1 MHKSFTYLLLIALV
15 ISCFVSAYGQ
25 TISPEVFENQEDL
38 KDALERGI
46 ISYEEYLEFS
56 ELMSDKIKL
65 DSDEK
70 YKLLVIPGVSW
81 GDLVQKRDELYSQE
95 EKISGFVKEPES
107 KVNATAT
114 WQTYQKL
121 KEEEGLSNRFSFG
134 LSHKKFFDFNAEFS
148 QEGERSLG
156 TRRRSI
162 RFFLPRESFG
172 LTVGN
177 YDKRFG
183 LGINIGYYSFLN
195 YIRDDTLG
203 AQDQFLYPLRAR
215 YNGFLAEYQINHIQ
229 TSVFYSANRWS
240 DFMDWLWGGD
250 LSWSFQ
256 KMDLGAT
263 FSWAKMKRAGYHKSY
278 EDRCISLH
286 LETNFKTTNLLA
298 EYAKMLEAGEGV
310 GLVFLS
316 ETKNYSLDWSFW
328 NYASNFIHLHNG
340 GPSQSDYESTKIEEI
355 DYTFKSRQAGERGI
369 NFVSRYKLTPSLR
382 INLGYAQWSEN
393 RGLPQKMRAKIGAS
407 YSLWQ
412 KQSFILERYWIDN
425 DLEQEELDG
434 QKTGLGFE
442 ISPFSNFKLRIMAD
456 YGEKSLTTGKRKYG
470 DIQFRISSS
479 VISFSH
485 LTLWLKCYDPNLD
498 SSKDGIWRF
507 YLEQNM
513 KFFKAN
519 SFILGLGA
527 KYSRSTNSIEDK
539 SVRTKL
545 SINW

>member
-1 MHKSFTYLLLIALV
+1 MHKPFSYLLLIALV
-15 ISCFVSAYGQ
+15 ISCFLSAHGQ

-38 KDALERGI
+38 KDALEKGV

-70 YKLLVIPGVSW
+70 YKLLIIPGISW
-81 GDLVQKRDELYSQE
+81 GDLVQKKEELYPQE

-107 KVNATAT
+107 KVNATVT

-121 KEEEGLSNRFSFG
+121 KEEEGLSNRFSFR
-134 LSHKKFFDFNAEFS
+134 LSHKKFFDFNGEFS
-148 QEGERSLG
+148 QEGERSLV

-162 RFFLPRESFG
+162 QFFLPKESFG

-177 YDKRFG
+177 YDRRFG

-215 YNGFLAEYQINHIQ
+215 YNGFLAEYQSNRIQ
-229 TSVFYSANRWS
+229 TSIFYSANRWS

-263 FSWAKMKRAGYHKSY
+263 FSWAKMKRVGHPESY

-286 LETNFKTTNLLA
+286 LQTNFKCTNLLA
-298 EYAKMLEAGEGV
+298 EYARMLEAGEGV

-340 GPSQSDYESTKIEEI
+340 GPSQSDYESTKIEGI
-355 DYTFKSRQAGERGI
+355 D
-369 NFVSRYKLTPSLR
+369 
-382 INLGYAQWSEN
+382 
-393 RGLPQKMRAKIGAS
+393 
-407 YSLWQ
+407 
-412 KQSFILERYWIDN
+412 
-425 DLEQEELDG
+425 
-434 QKTGLGFE
+434 
-442 ISPFSNFKLRIMAD
+442 
-456 YGEKSLTTGKRKYG
+456 
-470 DIQFRISSS
+470 
-479 VISFSH
+479 
-485 LTLWLKCYDPNLD
+485 
-498 SSKDGIWRF
+498 
-507 YLEQNM
+507 
-513 KFFKAN
+513 
-519 SFILGLGA
+519 
-527 KYSRSTNSIEDK
+527 
-539 SVRTKL
+539 
-545 SINW
+545 

>member
-1 MHKSFTYLLLIALV
+1 MALV
-15 ISCFVSAYGQ
+15 ICCFISAYGQ

-70 YKLLVIPGVSW
+70 YKLLVIPGISW
-81 GDLVQKRDELYSQE
+81 GDLVQKRDELYPQE
-95 EKISGFVKEPES
+95 ERISGFVKEPES

-121 KEEEGLSNRFSFG
+121 KEEEDLSNRFSFRFI
-134 LSHKKFFDFNAEFS
+134 HKKFFDFNGEFS

-162 RFFLPRESFG
+162 QFFLPKESFS

-177 YDKRFG
+177 YDKRLG

-215 YNGFLAEYQINHIQ
+215 YNGFLAEYQFNHIQ

-250 LSWSFQ
+250 LSWSFK

-263 FSWAKMKRAGYHKSY
+263 FSWAEMKRVGKGGSY

-298 EYAKMLEAGEGV
+298 EYAKMVGAGEGI
-310 GLVFLS
+310 GLVFTS
-316 ETKNYSLDWSFW
+316 DTKNYSVDWSFW

-369 NFVSRYKLTPSLR
+369 NFVSRYKLTPNLR
-382 INLGYAQWSEN
+382 ISLGYAQWSEN

-407 YSLWQ
+407 YSLWE
-412 KQSFILERYWIDN
+412 KQSFILEKYWMDN
-425 DLEQEELDG
+425 NLEEEELDG
-434 QKTGLGFE
+434 EKTGLGFE
-442 ISPFSNFKLRIMAD
+442 ISQFSNFKLRIMAD
-456 YGEKSLTTGKRKYG
+456 YGEKSLTGGKRKYG

-479 VISFSH
+479 AISFSP
-485 LTLWLKCYDPNLD
+485 LTLWLKCYDPNLN
-498 SSKDGIWRF
+498 SSKDSTWRF

-539 SVRTKL
+539 IVRTKL